1 MTFLSY
7 SQNAEDVL
15 LWRALGHIKNG
26 FYIDVGANDPE
37 LHSVTKAFYDAGW
50 WGINIEPMPSYH
62 AVFAAQRP
70 RDINLT
76 VAAGDA
82 EGTITLFEVPSM
94 NGWASTDRAVA
105 DAHRADGYEVTET
118 DVPLRLLKDICAE
131 HVRGDIHFLK
141 IDVEGFEEAV
151 LRGMDF
157 VRWRPWILVIEATLP
172 NSRATNHDTWEAL
185 VTGHDYQ
192 FAYFDGLNRYYVAFE
207 HRELLAALDVQPN
220 VFDGFISHHL
230 DKAWQR
236 ATLADEA
243 VTQTQALLA
252 QKEQQAQDLA
262 GSVQRAQARAAEL
275 EQHAQDVARI
285 VQRSEVRIAELDQQ
299 AQDLARAADK
309 AEARAGVDAQR
320 LAETDQRLQLALNLS
335 DQLLRKADAETARA
349 EEAGALA
356 AAAAAQAHDEHV
368 AAIALHAHVAHVE
381 QQLQT
386 AEAGAAQALAWAQGL
401 ERQVL
406 AMQSSTSWRLTRPLR
421 AVVTLG
427 RSGDLPGKVRRT
439 AITQLRK
446 VLRRL
451 AASQR
456 ARRLILPALKRF
468 PALDARLTAAVARVK
483 NTADTTA
490 PLHHADVPA
499 HLSELPVSTRKV
511 LADLQRISAHLK

>member
-7 SQNAEDVL
+7 SQNFEDVL
-15 LWRALGHIKNG
+15 LWRALGHVKNG

-62 AVFAAQRP
+62 HVFAEQRP

-157 VRWRPWILVIEATLP
+157 ARWRPWILVIEATLP

-185 VTGHDYQ
+185 VTGHDYR
-192 FAYFDGLNRYYVAFE
+192 FAYFDGLNRYYVAAE
-207 HRELLAALDVQPN
+207 HAELLPALSVQAN

-236 ATLADEA
+236 AELADVREREVGRRLEATDAQLQASQAHLQASHANLRDSNANLQAIQAHLADTNANLQASQANLRDSNANLQAIDLRLQETLALSEH
-243 VTQTQALLA
+243 LLS
-252 QKEQQAQDLA
+252 QLNE
-262 GSVQRAQARAAEL
+262 AQARA
-275 EQHAQDVARI
+275 HA
-285 VQRSEVRIAELDQQ
+285 SEIGGLQFQARIAELE
-299 AQDLARAADK
+299 AHLK
-309 AEARAGVDAQR
+309 AVNEEGHR
-320 LAETDQRLQLALNLS
+320 LSVWASGL
-335 DQLLRKADAETARA
+335 
-349 EEAGALA
+349 
-356 AAAAAQAHDEHV
+356 
-368 AAIALHAHVAHVE
+368 E
-381 QQLQT
+381 QQL
-386 AEAGAAQALAWAQGL
+386 
-401 ERQVL
+401 L
-406 AMQSSTSWRLTRPLR
+406 AMYESTSWRVTRPLR
-421 AVVTLG
+421 LLKRVR
-427 RSGDLPGKVRRT
+427 RSG
-439 AITQLRK
+439 LRAK
-446 VLRRL
+446 FKRHASRVLRAVLRRL
-451 AASQR
+451 GTSET
-456 ARRLILPALKRF
+456 ARRLILPLLRHF
-468 PALDARLTAAVARVK
+468 PSFQLRLSRVARDIR
-483 NTADTTA
+483 NSAA
-490 PLHHADVPA
+490 PAQPSDVAEVPA
-499 HLSELPVSTRKV
+499 YLSALPLSARAV
-511 LADLQRISAHLK
+511 LADLQRLRPTEK